1 MTTNAEQ
8 AYEAMRATEGQS
20 EGTGEW
26 FEVTQE
32 LINTFADATHDHQFI
47 HVDPERA
54 ATSSPWGTTIAH
66 GFLTLSL
73 LTHLVGSVR
82 NEGGAE
88 GPAPRMEGLLMGVNY
103 GFDKVRFVSPVKSGS
118 RVRASGVT
126 KSVEL
131 KGSAINVTRTITVE
145 IDGEDKPAL
154 VADWITR
161 LVFG

>member
-8 AYEAMRATEGQS
+8 AYESMKATEGQP

-26 FEVTQE
+26 FEVTQD

-47 HVDPERA
+47 HVDPEGA
-54 ATSSPWGTTIAH
+54 KASPFGGTIAH

-73 LTHLVGSVR
+73 LTHLIGSIR
-82 NEGGAE
+82 PDEGAAPR
-88 GPAPRMEGLLMGVNY
+88 PAPRMEGMLMGVNY

-118 RVRASGVT
+118 KIRAKGVT
-126 KSVEL
+126 KAVEL
-131 KGSAINVTRTITVE
+131 KGNAINTTRTITVE
-145 IDGEDKPAL
+145 IEGEDKPAL

-161 LVFG
+161 LVFS